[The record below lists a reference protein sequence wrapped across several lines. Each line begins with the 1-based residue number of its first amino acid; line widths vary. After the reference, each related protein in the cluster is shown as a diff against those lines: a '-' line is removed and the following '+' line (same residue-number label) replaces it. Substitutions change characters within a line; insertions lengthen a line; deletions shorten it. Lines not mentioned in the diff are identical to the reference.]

1 MSTLPSDIYT
11 HLEQLDGNDPVESA
25 TYREQAQ
32 DILANPNIALKIR
45 TAIADLLMQANQQLT
60 LKTVGGED
68 SY

>member
-1 MSTLPSDIYT
+1 MSNFPSDFYAQ
-11 HLEQLDGNDPVESA
+11 LEQLDREDPVESA

-32 DILANPNIALKIR
+32 EILANPNIALKIR
-45 TAIADLLMQANQQLT
+45 TAIADLLLQANQQLS

>member
-1 MSTLPSDIYT
+1 MSNFPSNLYA
-11 HLEQLDGNDPVESA
+11 HLEQLDRDDPVQSA
-25 TYREQAQ
+25 AYREQAQ

-45 TAIADLLMQANQQLT
+45 TAIADLLLQANQQLT

>member
-1 MSTLPSDIYT
+1 MSDFPSNLYA
-11 HLEQLDGNDPVESA
+11 HLEQLDRYDPVESA

-32 DILANPNIALKIR
+32 DILGNPNIAIKIR
-45 TAIADLLMQANQQLT
+45 TAIADLLLQANQQLS

>member
-1 MSTLPSDIYT
+1 MPSELYT
-11 HLEQLDGNDPVESA
+11 HLEQLDGSDPVQSA

>member
-11 HLEQLDGNDPVESA
+11 NLEQLDSTDPVESA

-32 DILANPNIALKIR
+32 DILANPKVALKIR